1 MLQKGEEIG
10 AHDLSL
16 AEPTFTHMALAELHK
31 RKMLKHVVSQN
42 CDGLHLRSGLPR
54 FSLSEVHGNMY
65 VEVCKHCKPAQ
76 EYWRL
81 FDTTPLTSRF
91 QHKTNRRCRICAN
104 PLVDTIVH
112 FGERGSLKWPLNWNG
127 ATKAVKE
134 ADVILCLGSSLKVL
148 KKYPWL
154 WALDQPLKQ
163 RPKVYIVNLQWTPKD
178 SIASIK
184 IHGKCDEVM
193 KIVMKQMEIEVP
205 MYDRLKDPIFHH
217 TSILKDEELHTTS
230 QPMLR
235 KDIFKQEDESCES
248 NTRTTFS
255 SEKQTESSDQ
265 ENVRNFCV
273 VNQTTKSTNGIKE
286 EIQIKREH
294 EDDDK
299 NDEENN
305 FKKIKIEKSE
315 ENGKKEPENDEK
327 NSKKNDEILDLTID
341 DDDDEEVNEK
351 QQVKRNGN
359 QSVDFE
365 ELIENFEV
373 KPASKIEENVSKNE
387 ETKPILNS
395 ESINDKCPETPNN
408 NKQSNNHNKLSPEII
423 LQQNQN
429 LIDMALLNNQIL
441 TASLAMSPG
450 TSATPEALTATALIL
465 NYNNQIINTLSN
477 NLNLLPYDGSSSTTS
492 SLENN
497 NKKIN
502 KTNCDK
508 IISKSVLEN
517 DIEMVESSTGEEES
531 QDNNINNSEQYYK
544 NLLASYCKAI
554 NDNLPNWSDV
564 RYAYSGLHTIVNLPP
579 ENANLWKNNGEKRK
593 LRTSTAVER
602 RAAKAECK
610 FCYDS
615 YEQMEC
621 QFYRPVN
628 REFKIAAY
636 RNGKMIVCECC
647 DVTDNE
653 EELNSNNDDDN
664 NKINND
670 EKDKVVRAGWFGKG
684 KSHII

>member
-1 MLQKGEEIG
+1 
-10 AHDLSL
+10 
-16 AEPTFTHMALAELHK
+16 MALAELHK
-31 RKMLKHVVSQN
+31 RKILKHVVSQN

-81 FDTTPLTSRF
+81 FDTTPRTSRF

-154 WALDQPLKQ
+154 WALDQPLRQ

-178 SIASIK
+178 SIASLK

-193 KIVMKQMEIEVP
+193 KIVMKQMSIEVP
-205 MYDRLKDPIFHH
+205 VYDRIKDPIFHH
-217 TSILKDEELHTTS
+217 TSHLKNEELHTTS

-273 VNQTTKSTNGIKE
+273 VNQTTIENNKNG
-286 EIQIKREH
+286 EIQ
-294 EDDDK
+294 D
-299 NDEENN
+299 N
-305 FKKIKIEKSE
+305 FKKIKVEKSE
-315 ENGKKEPENDEK
+315 
-327 NSKKNDEILDLTID
+327 NDEILDLTID
-341 DDDDEEVNEK
+341 DDDDEVDQK
-351 QQVKRNGN
+351 NGN
-359 QSVDFE
+359 QTVDFE
-365 ELIENFEV
+365 ELIENFEL
-373 KPASKIEENVSKNE
+373 KPASENVSNNMIE
-387 ETKPILNS
+387 EQIKS
-395 ESINDKCPETPNN
+395 EKCPETPNN
-408 NKQSNNHNKLSPEII
+408 IKQSNNSKLSPEII

-450 TSATPEALTATALIL
+450 TSTTPEALTATALIL

-477 NLNLLPYDGSSSTTS
+477 NLNLLPYDGSTSSST
-492 SLENN
+492 E

-508 IISKSVLEN
+508 MISKSVLEN
-517 DIEMVESSTGEEES
+517 DIEMVESSSCSE
-531 QDNNINNSEQYYK
+531 DDKNNANSEQYYK
-544 NLLASYCKAI
+544 NLLATYCKAI

-579 ENANLWKNNGEKRK
+579 EDANLWKDNNGEKRK
-593 LRTSTAVER
+593 LRTSTAAER

-610 FCYDS
+610 FCHDH

-621 QFYRPVN
+621 QFYKPVN

-636 RNGKMIVCECC
+636 RNNKMIICECC

-653 EELNSNNDDDN
+653 EELNNSNDEDNTKINTSNND
-664 NKINND
+664 
-670 EKDKVVRAGWFGKG
+670 EKVVRAGWFGKG
-684 KSHII
+684 EEHNFHIISIFNKIQFIHRIS